1 VSTATA
7 ARARPA
13 NAAAPPKR
21 RKRRPAAWVRMTT
34 AYVVALLMI
43 SPLILTALNA
53 FKTEAQALTVPPE
66 LIFTP
71 TLNTLRS
78 AFDSGYV
85 PALTNTLVDAVVSTL
100 LCVALGVPAAF
111 GLAYSRY
118 RGNQNIVFWILSTNF
133 LPSVGVIIPI
143 YVLYN
148 NLHLLDTQTALIV
161 LYTAMN
167 LPLVVL
173 IMRSYY
179 LDVPRDIIEAA
190 QVDGASSTRLFFS
203 VAGPI
208 ALPGIATS
216 ALLSIIFAWN
226 EFFFALMLTS
236 TRAAT
241 LPVFIAASQTSQSLG
256 LASVSAAA
264 LLAVA
269 PLIVIGWAAQRH
281 LAEGFTLGAV
291 K

>member
-1 VSTATA
+1 MSVTTVPTR
-7 ARARPA
+7 ARARRKSLA
-13 NAAAPPKR
+13 HRLRVSAAYLI
-21 RKRRPAAWVRMTT
+21 T
-34 AYVVALLMI
+34 LLI
-43 SPLILTALNA
+43 VSPLLIMTSDA
-53 FKTEAQALTVPPE
+53 FKTEADAFTVPPKI
-66 LIFTP
+66 IFTP
-71 TLNTLRS
+71 TLATMK
-78 AFDSGYV
+78 AAIHAGYV
-85 PALTNTLVDAVVSTL
+85 PALLNSVIDVGMSTL
-100 LCVALGVPAAF
+100 ICIVLGVPAAF
-111 GLAYSRY
+111 GLAYYKY
-118 RGNQNIVFWILSTNF
+118 RNNDRIVFWMLSTSF
-133 LPSVGVIIPI
+133 LPSVGVIIPL
-143 YVLYN
+143 YVLFN

-179 LDVPRDIIEAA
+179 LDVPREIVEAA
-190 QVDGASSTRLFFS
+190 QVDGAGSLRLFFS
-203 VAGPI
+203 VVGPI
-208 ALPGIATS
+208 ALPGVATS

-241 LPVFIAASQTSQSLG
+241 LPVFIAAAQTGQSLG

-264 LLAVA
+264 VLAVG
-269 PLIVIGWAAQRH
+269 PLVLLGFIAQRH